1 MPKKNVSADVAENVK
16 NIPVIPG
23 ASIENLILEVNGT
36 QVLLDRDL
44 AQLYDVETK
53 ALNQAVKR
61 NIERFPKR
69 FCFQLDEITQKEL
82 VTNCDRFKSLKHS
95 STRPY
100 AFTEQGVA
108 MLSSVLRSNR
118 AIQVNI
124 AIMDA
129 FVGMRKHFIVNGL
142 LNERFDFL
150 ERKQVAL
157 EQETSRRFQLVF
169 DALDEI
175 KVNPNLIKHH
185 LILNGQKLEADVA
198 YTQIYGMAKKSIF
211 IVDNYVG
218 VKTLDLLR
226 GVAQNVKV
234 IVFSDQRSGPLTSAM
249 IADFNA
255 ARPDVV
261 IDPKPA
267 GGRFHDRYI
276 VLDYGTENEKIFHC
290 GASSKDAGGKITT
303 ITQLECPE
311 VYHALIDGM
320 L

>member
-1 MPKKNVSADVAENVK
+1 
-16 NIPVIPG
+16 
-23 ASIENLILEVNGT
+23 
-36 QVLLDRDL
+36 
-44 AQLYDVETK
+44 
-53 ALNQAVKR
+53 
-61 NIERFPKR
+61 
-69 FCFQLDEITQKEL
+69 
-82 VTNCDRFKSLKHS
+82 
-95 STRPY
+95 
-100 AFTEQGVA
+100 

-129 FVGMRKHFIVNGL
+129 FVGMRKHFTVNGL

-157 EQETSRRFQLVF
+157 EQETSRRFQHVF

-175 KVNPNLIKHH
+175 KINPNLIKHH

-198 YTQIYGMAKKSIF
+198 YTQIYGLAERSIF
-211 IVDNYVG
+211 VIDNYVG
-218 VKTLDLLR
+218 VKALDLLR
-226 GVAQNVKV
+226 CVAQNVEV
-234 IVFSDQRSGPLTSAM
+234 IIFSDQRGGNSLTATM

-255 ARPDVV
+255 VRPDVV
-261 IDPKPA
+261 IDSKPT

-311 VYHALIDGM
+311 VYHSLIDGM